1 MVLCARCQRNISQYE
16 CPICKESY
24 CQECDSYV
32 HSFQIRSNHVRS
44 PIINDNIT
52 NSPPIHNIQE
62 EKKLNAEINNREFM
76 LNSEE
81 DAKNLNNN
89 NNSPIKN
96 EESPN
101 KYNYIENNDN
111 NTEINKNY
119 KINLSNCNFNQNSN
133 FDKNKNEIEQN
144 LLILKEKDL
153 KIEHLTKLINDQRD
167 KINNLKAQNS
177 QIETKI
183 NEDEKIKEDLI
194 LDNQKLYTQNKNL
207 KEFYENKID
216 TLNKMNELQ
225 IEKIISD
232 YEKKIGDLKND
243 FYSSK
248 EMLLDNMNSNTVLQR
263 KKTSEYE
270 EQKKKLMEK
279 IQELKREQNSLD
291 NQQKD
296 EQKKYDSIKQEL
308 QELQN
313 ELGKYEKLFESNKAR
328 RKSINSN
335 IKKNQQKYQ
344 QKMDKRRKMGL
355 TTKYE

>member
-1 MVLCARCQRNISQYE
+1 MVLCARCQRNISQYD

-32 HSFQIRSNHVRS
+32 HSFKIRSNHVRS
-44 PIINDNIT
+44 PIINNIT
-52 NSPPIHNIQE
+52 NSPIQNDQE
-62 EKKLNAEINNREFM
+62 EKKLNIPINSREFM

-81 DAKNLNNN
+81 KERYLIN

-96 EESPN
+96 EESLN
-101 KYNYIENNDN
+101 KYNFNENSDN
-111 NTEINKNY
+111 NIEINKNY
-119 KINLSNCNFNQNSN
+119 SNNSPNCDFNPNNNFEQ
-133 FDKNKNEIEQN
+133 NKNEIEKN

-183 NEDEKIKEDLI
+183 NEDEKLKEDLI

-216 TLNKMNELQ
+216 TLNKMNDLQ

-243 FYSSK
+243 FYTSK
-248 EMLLDNMNSNTVLQR
+248 EILLDNMNSNTMIQR
-263 KKTSEYE
+263 QKTNEYE
-270 EQKKKLMEK
+270 EQKTKLMEK
-279 IQELKREQNSLD
+279 IQQLKREQNSLE
-291 NQQKD
+291 NQKND
-296 EQKKYDSIKQEL
+296 EQKKYDSIKEEL
-308 QELQN
+308 QQLEN
-313 ELGKYEKLFESNKAR
+313 ELGKYEKMFESNLQ
-328 RKSINSN
+328 RKKTLNSN
-335 IKKNQQKYQ
+335 IKKNQQKYL
-344 QKMDKRRKMGL
+344 QKMEKRKRMGL
-355 TTKYE
+355 PTKFG